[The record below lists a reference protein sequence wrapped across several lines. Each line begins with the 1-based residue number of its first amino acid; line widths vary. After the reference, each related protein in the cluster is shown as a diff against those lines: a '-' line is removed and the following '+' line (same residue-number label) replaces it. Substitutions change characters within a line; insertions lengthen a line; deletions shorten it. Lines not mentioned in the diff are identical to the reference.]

1 LAPKRGWL
9 LDHRKVELEEL
20 SMSTNLEGFSWKGYG
35 RPDCKLTLRINPDP
49 HTRAE
54 ALIHEW
60 HAETGE
66 RAQTAFP
73 KTC

>member
-1 LAPKRGWL
+1 
-9 LDHRKVELEEL
+9 
-20 SMSTNLEGFSWKGYG
+20 MSWDGINWKGYG

-60 HAETGE
+60 HAETAE
-66 RAQTAFP
+66 RRLRTDGISQELLTKLAAIRDNTR
-73 KTC
+73 